1 MSGKICRRR
10 VLRGTLR
17 GMAVSVGLPFLDCLL
32 NDNGTALAAT
42 GRRLPVRFGTW
53 FWGLGYTPSRWVP
66 QKVGPDYDLLPE
78 LKYIEPYKRQ
88 INILSGFDV
97 KLDGKPNTA
106 HYAGTMGF
114 RTGTAADEPDRSQL
128 PTFDVIIADAIG
140 TDTRFK
146 SLEAAATGNNTD
158 SYSRRTVNDVNP
170 GEGSPV
176 QFYTRVFGPDFRD
189 PNAADFKPDPDV
201 MLRLS
206 VLSAIK
212 DQRQSLASEVGSADR
227 ARLDQYFTSLRQ
239 VEQQLQLQL
248 QKPPPAEACKV
259 GARPNEAPIG
269 YEVGNVIAN
278 HKLFAELMAMTLAC
292 NQTKV
297 FNVVYSDSRSQLH
310 KPGSTTIHHQYT
322 HEEPNDKDLG
332 YQIQSAWFVERS
344 MEAWTTFVGALA
356 ALREGD
362 GTLLDQTFVVAH
374 SDTSF
379 AKTHLV
385 QALPVMTA
393 GSAGGKIKTGLHIA
407 GNGDPV
413 TRIGLTAQQVMGL
426 SVERWGGGSMDTN
439 QPIGELLT

>member
-1 MSGKICRRR
+1 MSGKISRRR
-10 VLRGTLR
+10 ILRGTLQ
-17 GMAVSVGLPFLDCLL
+17 GMAISVGMPLLDCLL
-32 NDNGTALAAT
+32 DDNGTAFAS
-42 GRRLPVRFGTW
+42 GRPLPVRFGTW

-66 QKVGPDYDLLPE
+66 QKIGADYDLPPE
-78 LKYIEPYKRQ
+78 IKYIEPYKHQ
-88 INILSGFDV
+88 INILSNFDV

-106 HYAGTMGF
+106 HYAGTTGF
-114 RTGTAADEPDRSQL
+114 RIGTAVDEPDRSLL

-140 TDTRFK
+140 NETRFK
-146 SLEAAATGNNTD
+146 SLEVASTGNNTD

-189 PNAADFKPDPDV
+189 PNVADFKPDPDV

-212 DQRQSLASEVGSADR
+212 DQRQSLFQEVGNSDR

-259 GARPNEAPIG
+259 MGRPTEAPVGYAIG
-269 YEVGNVIAN
+269 SVQAN
-278 HKLFAELMAMTLAC
+278 HKLFAQLMAMTLAC
-292 NQTKV
+292 NQTRA

-310 KPGSTTIHHQYT
+310 KSGSTTAHHQYT
-322 HEEPNDKDLG
+322 HEEPIDKDLG
-332 YQIQSAWFVERS
+332 YQPESAWFVERS
-344 MEAWTTFVGALA
+344 MEAWSVFVGALA
-356 ALREGD
+356 AMKEGD
-362 GTLLDQTFVVAH
+362 GTLLDNTLVVAH

-393 GSAGGKIKTGLHIA
+393 GSAGGRIKTGLHIH

-426 SVERWGGGSMDTN
+426 SVERWGGGSMETN
-439 QPIGELLT
+439 QPIADLLV

>member
-1 MSGKICRRR
+1 MNTKISRRR
-10 VLRGTLR
+10 VLRGTL
-17 GMAVSVGLPFLDCLL
+17 GGAAISVGLPFLDCFL
-32 NDNGTALAAT
+32 NGNGTALASGAPM
-42 GRRLPVRFGTW
+42 PVRFGTW

-66 QKVGPDYDLLPE
+66 QKIGADYDLPPE
-78 LKYIEPYKRQ
+78 IKYIEPYKHQ

-106 HYAGTMGF
+106 HYAGTIGF
-114 RTGTAADEPDRSQL
+114 RMGTAADDPDKSQL
-128 PTFDVIIADAIG
+128 PTFDVLISDAIG
-140 TDTRFK
+140 AGSRFK
-146 SLEAAATGNNTD
+146 SLDVAATGNNTD

-170 GEGSPV
+170 GEGSPIG
-176 QFYTRVFGPDFRD
+176 FYTRVFGPDFRD

-212 DQRQSLASEVGSADR
+212 DQRQSLVQQVGSADK

-248 QKPPPAEACKV
+248 QKPPPAEACRV
-259 GARPNEAPIG
+259 GSMPKETPVS
-269 YEVGNVIAN
+269 YQVDNVIAN
-278 HKLFAELMAMTLAC
+278 HKLFADLMAMALAC
-292 NQTKV
+292 NQTKA

-310 KPGSTTIHHQYT
+310 RPGSTTIHHQYT
-322 HEEPNDKDLG
+322 HEEPIDKDLG

-356 ALREGD
+356 ALKEGD
-362 GTLLDQTFVVAH
+362 GTLLDHTLVIAH

-393 GSAGGKIKTGLHIA
+393 GSAGGRIKTGLHIA
-407 GNGDPV
+407 GIVDPV
-413 TRIGLTAQQVMGL
+413 TRIVLTAQHVMGL
-426 SVERWGGGSMDTN
+426 SVERWGGGSMETN
-439 QPIGELLT
+439 QAISQLLA

>member
-1 MSGKICRRR
+1 MNGKISRRGM
-10 VLRGTLR
+10 LRGTIG
-17 GMAVSVGLPFLDCLL
+17 GMAVSVGLPLLDCLL
-32 NDNGTALAAT
+32 NDNGTAFAAT
-42 GRRLPVRFGTW
+42 GRPLPVRFGTW

-66 QKVGPDYDLLPE
+66 QKTGADYDLQPE
-78 LKYIEPYKRQ
+78 LKYIEPHKHR

-106 HYAGTMGF
+106 HYAGTIGF
-114 RTGTAADEPDRSQL
+114 RTGTAVDEPDRSQL

-140 TDTRFK
+140 NDTRFK
-146 SLEAAATGNNTD
+146 SLEVAATGNNTD
-158 SYSRRTVNDVNP
+158 SYSRRTVNDVSP
-170 GEGSPV
+170 GEGSPL

-212 DQRQSLASEVGSADR
+212 DQRQSLLQEVGSTDR

-248 QKPPPAEACKV
+248 QKPPPAEACRV
-259 GARPNEAPIG
+259 SARPNEAPIG
-269 YEVGNVIAN
+269 YEVGSVIAN

-292 NQTKV
+292 NQTRV

-310 KPGSTTIHHQYT
+310 RPGSTTIHHQYT
-322 HEEPNDKDLG
+322 HEEPIDKELG
-332 YQIQSAWFVERS
+332 YQIESAWFVERS

-356 ALREGD
+356 ALKEGD
-362 GTLLDQTFVVAH
+362 GTLLDNTLVLAH

-393 GSAGGKIKTGLHIA
+393 GSAGGRIKTGIHIA
-407 GNGDPV
+407 GNGEPV
-413 TRIGLTAQQVMGL
+413 TRIALTAQQVMGL
-426 SVERWGGGSMDTN
+426 TVERWGGGSMETN
-439 QPIGELLT
+439 QPISELLA